1 MLENPLAGL
10 TEQLAKLP
18 GIGPKSAQRLAFF
31 LISLPKETVSTMAR
45 TMVDTRQ
52 AIRYCQTCFNISLN
66 PVCHVCSDPK
76 RDEQSL
82 CIVADPKDIFALERT
97 GTHKGL
103 YHVLGGLISPIDGI
117 HPETL
122 RIEELLLRLREAPP
136 KEIILAINSTIEGE
150 ATVLYLSALLKPYNL
165 PISQLAYGL
174 PVGGDLDY
182 ADEMTLQKA
191 FMGRTRL

>member
-1 MLENPLAGL
+1 
-10 TEQLAKLP
+10 
-18 GIGPKSAQRLAFF
+18 
-31 LISLPKETVSTMAR
+31 MAR